1 MPDGLSFDLLAGA
14 LRADAQ
20 DNATFLEVLAAK
32 LEDALP
38 GRVQVHRAGG
48 MLRKTHPVTAMD
60 VELGEDRFHISA
72 PAPGQLETRH
82 SRAVRGIVLK
92 SDATDLAAWI
102 DILSRALVAE
112 AARSEHDRAALER
125 LLQ

>member
-72 PAPGQLETRH
+72 AAPGQLETRH

-92 SDATDLAAWI
+92 SDAMDLAAWI